1 MLGWLGRNA
10 EPLGAIGAIA
20 TAFAALSALI
30 IIPVQIGEADRIQ
43 RDQTARE
50 IYREFLNLTVQKPE
64 LAQADFCTMSDAK
77 DIAAYGAYVEYA
89 LYTAEQMVAS
99 SPDWRAPMAA
109 IWMTTCPICATPKAL
124 ARAKAS
130 KTCWKTWIWP
140 APRKPPANSCE
151 GAPRRP
157 HRPSARF
164 ALFQHLIQSGVDLNA
179 VRGRVQDRRFHDPQ
193 PIFGARLEIEALDIA
208 VE

>member
-30 IIPVQIGEADRIQ
+30 IISVQIGEADRIQ

-99 SPDWRAPMAA
+99 SPDWRAPMAGYLDDHLPYL
-109 IWMTTCPICATPKAL
+109 CDPEGL
-124 ARAKAS
+124 GAR
-130 KTCWKTWIWP
+130 
-140 APRKPPANSCE
+140 E
-151 GAPRRP
+151 GVEDV
-157 HRPSARF
+157 
-164 ALFQHLIQSGVDLNA
+164 LEDVDLA
-179 VRGRVQDRRFHDPQ
+179 CTPQ
-193 PIFGARLEIEALDIA
+193 TTSQ
-208 VE
+208 